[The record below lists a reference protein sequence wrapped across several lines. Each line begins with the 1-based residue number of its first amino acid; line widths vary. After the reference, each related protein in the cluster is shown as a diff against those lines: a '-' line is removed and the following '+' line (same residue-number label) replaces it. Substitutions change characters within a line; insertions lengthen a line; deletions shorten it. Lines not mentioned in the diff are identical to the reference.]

1 MIQKDSGSSLKR
13 KELSSSENIVSD
25 SRRSKQENYVYSPLK
40 DLKQDGIYH
49 VYGVI
54 SSFKPPKRCTR
65 GDRDFIMTLTLVDP
79 SFLEGISINIFGES
93 EIYLPPVKAVGDIF
107 RAHRLKVNIFNGK
120 PQGVGSNRSG
130 FTFLLIGRADGVP
143 VGISKTCTFTPND
156 RDRIKA
162 LKLWWEMINSDNNAN
177 GIMPALLN
185 SSTHH
190 SRTIDDKEDKD
201 HNDRFTRDDISEQ
214 YNANDLADEVGDVVG
229 DDHHP
234 SRDRLPNR
242 KENNKYLCTLDR
254 LVCGTFCDII
264 CKIVHIEL
272 VEHGVNRR
280 VILKVWDGTGPN
292 EKSSLNFGAFGSQSL
307 SFSDTNSPPNRNL
320 MSAVSRS
327 LPLRSPAST
336 VSSMDASSLP
346 SSDPLASLFGSLVT
360 VVIWR
365 DDYFPMFIE
374 RKILPGQWILMK
386 GMLPITY
393 ASALEL
399 KLSES
404 AKMMLLDDKDPRVE
418 DLLRAYE
425 RRCANYQLQR
435 SSKKLMASVTL
446 HDDIPFSSLTQV
458 LSSKEVPNKFH
469 CCARVVGYF
478 PDFSLFTRPYCL
490 KCDRCAS
497 FRTLKTMI
505 PLSCEF
511 CKEKITNFVYMFQL
525 KLADET
531 GLVDDDD
538 KSHFH
543 YTIADHFNNG

>member
-1 MIQKDSGSSLKR
+1 
-13 KELSSSENIVSD
+13 
-25 SRRSKQENYVYSPLK
+25 
-40 DLKQDGIYH
+40 
-49 VYGVI
+49 
-54 SSFKPPKRCTR
+54 
-65 GDRDFIMTLTLVDP
+65 
-79 SFLEGISINIFGES
+79 
-93 EIYLPPVKAVGDIF
+93 
-107 RAHRLKVNIFNGK
+107 
-120 PQGVGSNRSG
+120 
-130 FTFLLIGRADGVP
+130 
-143 VGISKTCTFTPND
+143 
-156 RDRIKA
+156 
-162 LKLWWEMINSDNNAN
+162 
-177 GIMPALLN
+177 
-185 SSTHH
+185 
-190 SRTIDDKEDKD
+190 
-201 HNDRFTRDDISEQ
+201 
-214 YNANDLADEVGDVVG
+214 
-229 DDHHP
+229 
-234 SRDRLPNR
+234 LPNR

-307 SFSDTNSPPNRNL
+307 SFSDTNSPPNPNL

-531 GLVDDDD
+531 GSLEAILFQKDAVCT
-538 KSHFH
+538 FL
-543 YTIADHFNNG
+543 IAS